1 MSTQIASAPPAP
13 SSARTAL
20 PGGAASAGRPEPT
33 DGSVARAG
41 GPAPSARA
49 SSWSLA
55 LSLVAVLGSV
65 AAMAG
70 VGLTVVPMETAS
82 GYYLTD
88 TPVAY
93 QWAVLAAFGSLL
105 LWTVLG
111 LAAIVLGIV
120 GLTRRSGQ
128 VRAIVAIGLAAIAPV
143 LAVLTLMGSMAL
155 GADGLL

>member
-1 MSTQIASAPPAP
+1 MSTQTAPAPPAP
-13 SSARTAL
+13 SSDRTV
-20 PGGAASAGRPEPT
+20 PSP
-33 DGSVARAG
+33 S
-41 GPAPSARA
+41 PSASSTRA

-55 LSLVAVLGSV
+55 LSLVALLGAV

-70 VGLTVVPMETAS
+70 VGLTVIPLETAS

-93 QWAVLAAFGSLL
+93 QRAVLAAFGSLL

-120 GLTRRSGQ
+120 GMTRGAGQ
-128 VRAIVAIGLAAIAPV
+128 VRAIVAIGLAVIAPV
-143 LAVLTLMGSMAL
+143 LAVLTLMGSMAI
-155 GADGLL
+155 GVDGLL

>member
-1 MSTQIASAPPAP
+1 MSTQTAPAPPALSSDRTVP
-13 SSARTAL
+13 SPS
-20 PGGAASAGRPEPT
+20 
-33 DGSVARAG
+33 GSST
-41 GPAPSARA
+41 PA

-55 LSLVAVLGSV
+55 LSLVALLGAV

-70 VGLTVVPMETAS
+70 VGLTVIPLETAS

-120 GLTRRSGQ
+120 GMTRGAGQ
-128 VRAIVAIGLAAIAPV
+128 VRAIVAIGLAVIAPV
-143 LAVLTLMGSMAL
+143 LAVLTLMGSMAI
-155 GADGLL
+155 GVDGLL

>member
-1 MSTQIASAPPAP
+1 MSSQTVPAPPAP
-13 SSARTAL
+13 SSDRII
-20 PGGAASAGRPEPT
+20 
-33 DGSVARAG
+33 
-41 GPAPSARA
+41 PSPSPSPSPSSTRA

-55 LSLVAVLGSV
+55 LSLVALLGAV

-70 VGLTVVPMETAS
+70 VGLTVIPLETAS

-111 LAAIVLGIV
+111 LMAIVLGIV
-120 GLTRRSGQ
+120 GMTRGAGQ
-128 VRAIVAIGLAAIAPV
+128 VRAIVAIGVAVIAPV
-143 LAVLTLMGSMAL
+143 LAVLTLMGSMAI